1 MNSIRKQVQETAKR
15 IKKLGERSQEISQI
29 VGLLDDLSDRTSL
42 LALNAGL
49 QASTAGESGDG
60 FARVADEVERL
71 AERSNR
77 LTQQIAGLAQTIQ
90 SETKD
95 VVASMEET
103 IHEVVVGSTLADKA
117 GGALVEIEQVSQRL
131 AALLQSISESAKQQ
145 AKSSEDISSAMENI
159 SKVTELVQTGSQR
172 AAGSAK
178 MLVSLAEDLRG
189 AVAPFKLP
197 DDANLPRRAP
207 TGANLFVN

>member
-1 MNSIRKQVQETAKR
+1 
-15 IKKLGERSQEISQI
+15 
-29 VGLLDDLSDRTSL
+29 
-42 LALNAGL
+42 
-49 QASTAGESGDG
+49 
-60 FARVADEVERL
+60 
-71 AERSNR
+71 
-77 LTQQIAGLAQTIQ
+77 
-90 SETKD
+90 
-95 VVASMEET
+95 MEET